1 MLGAILVGLA
11 CESATPL
18 PPPKRPST
26 LVTKQMVEAGDVR
39 GYLVRPETSQEG
51 VLLLAAQLDAATR
64 RQAEEFTGST
74 VLVISPRTSVE
85 KSEAYLKGSLE
96 SCASVPS
103 AHARPA
109 QRSFLQ
115 RNDPIHWLVRRRLAQ
130 INLRIN
136 ERLSGTAIETRT
148 RIHVDGPPPAPLRL

>member
-18 PPPKRPST
+18 PPPKRPSSM
-26 LVTKQMVEAGDVR
+26 VTKQMVEAGDVR

-51 VLLLAAQLDAATR
+51 VLLLAAQLDATTR

-85 KSEAYLKGSLE
+85 KSEAYLKG
-96 SCASVPS
+96 
-103 AHARPA
+103 
-109 QRSFLQ
+109 
-115 RNDPIHWLVRRRLAQ
+115 
-130 INLRIN
+130 
-136 ERLSGTAIETRT
+136 LSGITRVRT
-148 RIHVDGPPPAPLRL
+148 VCAREACPEIIPAKE